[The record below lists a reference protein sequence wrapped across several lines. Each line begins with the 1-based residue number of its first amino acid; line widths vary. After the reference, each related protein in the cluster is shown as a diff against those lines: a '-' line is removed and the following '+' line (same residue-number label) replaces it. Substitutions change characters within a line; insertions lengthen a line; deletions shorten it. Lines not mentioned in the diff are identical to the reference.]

1 MTADGDGRVDQLI
14 GPAGAGFDH
23 DKVERG
29 VRLILEGIG
38 EDLDR
43 DGLIDTPARVAR
55 MYSEIT
61 SGLREDPT
69 KVLEAVFEA
78 DHDEM
83 IMVRDVPMAS
93 ICEHHLLPF
102 VGKAHVAYIPND
114 QGRITGLSKLA
125 RLVDGLAR
133 RPQVQER
140 LTAQIADAMVRAA
153 GATGGAGRDRGRA
166 PVHEHARGPQA
177 GRRDRDLG
185 RPGDVPR
192 LDVHPHGGDEP
203 PRGHPPGLT
212 PPRLTPPR
220 LTPPRGRARSP
231 SPAVGA
237 PYGRVTGDRG
247 GALPAVHRPRKMT
260 GPTPGG
266 RLVSVAPLAPHD
278 LRVGDLVLP
287 TSRRCLVM
295 GVVNVTPDSF
305 SDGGRYL
312 DPAAAVAHG
321 TAMVAE
327 GADLLDVGGESTRP
341 GATEVP
347 EAVELERVLPV
358 VEELAATAGVPVSV
372 DTRKAAVAAAA
383 LAAGAAMVNDVSAG
397 RHDPDLL
404 GVVADAKVPL
414 VLMHMLGTPATM
426 QDDPRYDDV
435 VAEVEAFL
443 TERCLAAEF
452 AGVDHQALVVDPGIG
467 FGKRDRDNYALLD
480 GLARLTRLGH
490 PVLVGTSRKAFIGR
504 VLDSPADQ
512 RVEGT
517 AATVVWAVERG
528 ARMVR
533 VHDVA
538 PLVRAVRMT
547 EALLEWG
554 AT

>member
-1 MTADGDGRVDQLI
+1 M
-14 GPAGAGFDH
+14 
-23 DKVERG
+23 
-29 VRLILEGIG
+29 
-38 EDLDR
+38 
-43 DGLIDTPARVAR
+43 
-55 MYSEIT
+55 
-61 SGLREDPT
+61 
-69 KVLEAVFEA
+69 
-78 DHDEM
+78 
-83 IMVRDVPMAS
+83 
-93 ICEHHLLPF
+93 
-102 VGKAHVAYIPND
+102 
-114 QGRITGLSKLA
+114 
-125 RLVDGLAR
+125 
-133 RPQVQER
+133 
-140 LTAQIADAMVRAA
+140 
-153 GATGGAGRDRGRA
+153 
-166 PVHEHARGPQA
+166 
-177 GRRDRDLG
+177 
-185 RPGDVPR
+185 
-192 LDVHPHGGDEP
+192 
-203 PRGHPPGLT
+203 
-212 PPRLTPPR
+212 
-220 LTPPRGRARSP
+220 
-231 SPAVGA
+231 
-237 PYGRVTGDRG
+237 
-247 GALPAVHRPRKMT
+247 
-260 GPTPGG
+260 
-266 RLVSVAPLAPHD
+266 SVAPLAPHD

-305 SDGGRYL
+305 SDGGRYR
-312 DPAAAVAHG
+312 DPAAARGPRDGHCRR
-321 TAMVAE
+321 
-327 GADLLDVGGESTRP
+327 GGPTCWTGCESTRP

-347 EAVELERVLPV
+347 EAVELERSSRWSRSWPPRR
-358 VEELAATAGVPVSV
+358 VPLSV
-372 DTRKAAVAAAA
+372 DTLKASVAEAAV
-383 LAAGAAMVNDVSAG
+383 AAGAAMVNDVSAG

-404 GVVADAKVPL
+404 GVVAEAKVPL

-443 TERCLAAEF
+443 AERCLAAEF
-452 AGVDHQALVVDPGIG
+452 AGVDHEALVVDPGIG

-504 VLDSPADQ
+504 ALDSPADQ